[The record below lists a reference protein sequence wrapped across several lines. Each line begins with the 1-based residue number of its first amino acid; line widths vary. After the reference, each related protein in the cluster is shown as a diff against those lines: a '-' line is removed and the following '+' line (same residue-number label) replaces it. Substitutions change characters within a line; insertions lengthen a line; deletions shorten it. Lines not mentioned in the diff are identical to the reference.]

1 MDKKTAALIVG
12 VVGAGVVVAVTATAL
27 ILSKIDDKKEETTET
42 TEFVTVAPEVNLT
55 DKLSGHVG
63 EIIIAGTA
71 LEYDIDNLLATVK
84 PFVDSST
91 KAIYISDVSPDYDAD
106 TEGVNFT
113 IYDGEFHQEY
123 DYLSEESVE
132 LIDGFEVTKDVSN
145 SINSM
150 E

>member
-1 MDKKTAALIVG
+1 MDKKAVALVVG
-12 VVGAGVVVAVTATAL
+12 VVGVGVAVAVTVTAFL
-27 ILSKIDDKKEETTET
+27 LSRVNEKKEETTET

-55 DKLSGHVG
+55 DRLSDHVG

-71 LEYDIDNLLATVK
+71 LEYDIYNLLATVK
-84 PFVDSST
+84 PFVDTNT
-91 KAIYISDVSPDYDAD
+91 KAVYISDVSPDYDAD

-123 DYLSEESVE
+123 DYLSEESVKS
-132 LIDGFEVTKDVSN
+132 IDGFEVTKDTSN

>member
-1 MDKKTAALIVG
+1 MDKKTVALVVG
-12 VVGAGVVVAVTATAL
+12 VVGVGVAVAVTVTAFL
-27 ILSKIDDKKEETTET
+27 LSRVNEKKEETTET

-55 DKLSGHVG
+55 DRLSDHVG

-71 LEYDIDNLLATVK
+71 LEYDIYNLLATVK
-84 PFVDSST
+84 PFVDTNT
-91 KAIYISDVSPDYDAD
+91 KAVYISDVSPDYDAD

-123 DYLSEESVE
+123 DYLSEESVKS
-132 LIDGFEVTKDVSN
+132 IDGFEVTKDTSN